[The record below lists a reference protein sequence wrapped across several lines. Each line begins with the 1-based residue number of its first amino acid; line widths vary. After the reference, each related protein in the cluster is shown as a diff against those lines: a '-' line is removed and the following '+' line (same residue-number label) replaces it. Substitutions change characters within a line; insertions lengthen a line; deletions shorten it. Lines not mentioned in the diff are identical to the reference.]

1 MSRGLL
7 KYFSE
12 FFEKSCG
19 GRVQMAT
26 IQVRVETT
34 RRYQRIE
41 NFGASGAWS
50 IDPIGREWNDANK
63 NAVADLLFSREKGIG
78 LSLWRFNIG
87 AGGALTDQLWDPW
100 RGAEVFKASEKD
112 DYDWSKHAGQQWF
125 LRAARK
131 RGVERFLACVY
142 SPPVWMTKNG
152 HAHCDK
158 QSGSTNLKPGY
169 EERFARFLADVLAHF
184 AREGLRFHYI
194 SPVNEPNWE
203 WEGGQ
208 EGCRYNNDDL
218 KRVIH
223 ALHAEIRARRLG
235 TEIVM
240 PEAGELVALLDD
252 EYYRRWARTEDPKA
266 AYTHGNRSKGWGMYG
281 QYIRELLGEAD
292 IRRKLTN
299 RISAHSYWTD
309 TGMRNL
315 RDLRRTV
322 RENIDR
328 YAPGAQ
334 FWQTE
339 YCVMEHH
346 RDLGMDTA
354 LRVARV
360 IHYDLTVA
368 NASAWHWWL
377 ALSPYDYKDGLI
389 YTDYRRTGE
398 QNVLPSKTLWTLG
411 NFSRFIRPGASRVH
425 VEPSEV
431 EENLLISAYT
441 QRISP
446 QFVCVVVNL
455 GAEQSALQLQ
465 SDRKMETLTP
475 HITSS
480 QHDLARQPAVPAGS
494 EMVIPPRSVVTLTAG

>member
-1 MSRGLL
+1 
-7 KYFSE
+7 
-12 FFEKSCG
+12 
-19 GRVQMAT
+19 MAT

-465 SDRKMETLTP
+465 TDRKMETLTP

>member
-1 MSRGLL
+1 
-7 KYFSE
+7 
-12 FFEKSCG
+12 
-19 GRVQMAT
+19 MAT
-26 IQVRVETT
+26 TPVHVELR

-41 NFGASGAWS
+41 HFGASGTWTM
-50 IDPIGREWNDANK
+50 DPIGKEWSEANK
-63 NAVADLLFSREKGIG
+63 NLLADLLFSREKGIG

-100 RGAEVFKASEKD
+100 RGAEVFQVAED
-112 DYDWSKHAGQQWF
+112 AEYDWSRHAGQQWF
-125 LRAARK
+125 LRAAKK

-152 HAHCDK
+152 HAHCDS

-169 EERFARFLADVLAHF
+169 EGHFARFLANVLQHF
-184 AREGLRFHYI
+184 AQQGIRFHYL

-218 KRVIH
+218 KRLILVIH
-223 ALHAEIRARRLG
+223 EEFRTRRLA
-235 TEIVM
+235 TELVV
-240 PEAGELVALLDD
+240 PEAGDLLSLLDD
-252 EYYRRWARTEDPKA
+252 EFYRRWARVEDPYA
-266 AYTHGNRSKGWGMYG
+266 AYTHGNRSRGWGMYG
-281 QYIRELLGEAD
+281 QYIRELLGDAQM
-292 IRRKLTN
+292 RCRVGN

-309 TGMRNL
+309 ANLRQL

-328 YAPGAQ
+328 YAPQAQ
-334 FWQTE
+334 YWQTE

-346 RDLGMDTA
+346 RDLGIDTA

-377 ALSPYDYKDGLI
+377 AVSPYDYKDGLI

-398 QNVLPSKTLWTLG
+398 QNILPSKTLWALG
-411 NFSRFIRPGASRVH
+411 NFSRFLRPGAVRVH
-425 VEPSEV
+425 AEPSEV
-431 EENLLISAYT
+431 DESVLVSAYT
-441 QRISP
+441 QPRRP
-446 QFVCVVVNL
+446 HFVGVVVNL
-455 GAEQSALQLQ
+455 GNVPAQVRWSVDASFKRFALHVTSA
-465 SDRKMETLTP
+465 
-475 HITSS
+475 
-480 QHDLARQPAVPAGS
+480 QHDLTLIQVVPSPEPIEVPA
-494 EMVIPPRSVVTLTAG
+494 RSILTCTAE